1 MRRSTILAACMAAST
16 LMPMGAHAQQGF
28 DSYNAAAEA
37 IVQALRDRS
46 VSQLLAVF
54 GEENE
59 DLLLTGDPEEDREN
73 WGAFLAAYESETAF
87 LLEPDG
93 RTFLLVGENDWSF
106 PIPMVLKDGM
116 VFFDADAGREELLI
130 RDIGSNEL
138 DMIEVLARYV
148 AAQAEYRAMDPDGDG
163 VHSFAAHLISEEGKT
178 DGLYWP
184 GGESPVGDVFASASL
199 AGYITENGEELATPF
214 AGYYFHML
222 QGQGDAAPGGAMDYS
237 VNGHQLAGHALIAVP
252 EVYGITGVM
261 SFMVAESGTI
271 YEADLGEESVAIA
284 FDMTLFNPTEDWTV
298 VTD

>member
-1 MRRSTILAACMAAST
+1 MRRSALLAACVFAGSFTPFAV
-16 LMPMGAHAQQGF
+16 HAQQVF
-28 DSYNAAAEA
+28 DSYNAAADA

-46 VSQLLAVF
+46 VPQLLAIF
-54 GEENE
+54 GPENE

-73 WGAFLAAYESETAF
+73 WGAFLAAYEEETAF

-93 RTFLLVGENDWSF
+93 RTFLLVGANDWTF
-106 PIPMVLKDGM
+106 PIPMVRKDGM
-116 VFFDADAGREELLI
+116 VFFDAEAGREELLI
-130 RDIGSNEL
+130 RDIGNNEL
-138 DMIEVLARYV
+138 DMIDVLARYV
-148 AAQAEYRAMDPDGDG
+148 EAQAEYRAMDPDGDG

-199 AGYITENGEELATPF
+199 AGYITENGEELASPF

-222 QGQGDAAPGGAMDYS
+222 HGQGEAAPGGAMDYS

-261 SFMVAESGTI
+261 SFMVAENGSI
-271 YEADLGEESVAIA
+271 YEADLGEDSVSLA
-284 FDMTLFNPTEDWTV
+284 FDMTLFNPTDEWAV
-298 VTD
+298 VAD